1 MQAYKKRSAEF
12 IRARNDWERSR
23 ATLESN
29 LSDLYPGITAPR
41 GILKHLKGEVEALP
55 QRREFENGRLR
66 TALASATGLF
76 QELVSGLARL
86 EREVRKIQRAFS
98 KVKMSGIEW
107 VRCEVER
114 KKVECARLQ
123 QLVNLNTDL
132 NLFDD
137 KTTVNEQFERIQSTR
152 IYRITDYFS
161 VQLQVKAVG
170 QPQHSYSEFSTG
182 AGSTGQVIMLKTL
195 FNLLVIRSY
204 LRDNQASI
212 PFFLDEVN
220 NLDTGNFSGIVEF
233 SRELGF
239 EGIYAAPLPSPAI
252 RRFYAINY
260 NGDRIVVRE
269 EHSQRLTPK
278 KT

>member
-1 MQAYKKRSAEF
+1 MEHQRCCNE
-12 IRARNDWERSR
+12 WERSR
-23 ATLESN
+23 ATIESN

-41 GILKHLKGEVEALP
+41 ATLKHLKGEVDALP
-55 QRREFENGRLR
+55 QRRDFENGRLR

-76 QELVSGLARL
+76 QELVAGLTRL
-86 EREVRKIQRAFS
+86 EREVRRIQRAFS
-98 KVKMSGIEW
+98 KVKISGIEW

-114 KKVECARLQ
+114 KKVECGRLQ

-137 KTTVNEQFERIQSTR
+137 KATVDEQFERILSSR
-152 IYRITDYFS
+152 VYRITDYFS
-161 VQLQVKAVG
+161 VKLLVKPVG

-220 NLDTGNFSGIVEF
+220 NLDTSNFTGIVEF

-252 RRFYAINY
+252 RRFYTINY

-269 EHSQRLTPK
+269 EHSQLLVPK
-278 KT
+278 KA